1 MAHGFSVLFLFVYI
15 TFFFFG
21 FRLPYLMKSLA
32 QLIIML
38 PKDRQNMVLG
48 ELYGQVAES
57 DDVIRKPSLVSWLES
72 LNYLCS
78 DKWTQGSASGPT
90 IRHF

>member
-1 MAHGFSVLFLFVYI
+1 MAHVYI
-15 TFFFFG
+15 ICFFVFVQV
-21 FRLPYLMKSLA
+21 LPYLMKSLA
-32 QLIIML
+32 QLIIVL
-38 PKDRQNMVLG
+38 PKEKQNMVLG